1 MFTMD
6 QVILESLNNMS
17 ICLDTLIRN
26 RLTVIAIPVPK
37 IQATEPILLVQNK
50 FAYVEWQIR

>member
-17 ICLDTLIRN
+17 IFLDTLIRN
-26 RLTVIAIPVPK
+26 RLTVTAIPVPK

>member
-26 RLTVIAIPVPK
+26 RLTVTAIPVPK

-50 FAYVEWQIR
+50 FAYVEWKRR

>member
-26 RLTVIAIPVPK
+26 RLTVTAIPVPK

-50 FAYVEWQIR
+50 FAYVEWQRR